1 MTQNHFDHII
11 IGAGHNGLVAA
22 AYLAKQGKKILVL
35 ERRSI
40 VGGSVVTES
49 FGENFQADSIHAG
62 GSLRPDIIKDLKL
75 ASHGFQVDSV
85 HQPFTAL
92 QPVGHASSVTYADH
106 LVLDPDPAKAAE
118 SIKKF
123 SEKDASRWDEFVSFM
138 DKAASILDVAYAT
151 IMPRLPK
158 NMNLSE
164 GYGLLE
170 LGLELRLAG
179 RKAMLNFIRALP
191 MSAQE
196 LVEEYFESEIVRAA
210 IASVAIHGSTLGPM
224 SAGTGYTLIHNWL
237 NRGGLSHVNVGK
249 AGEITSA
256 LANAVKSFG
265 GEIRI
270 DSEIAKIKIENQ
282 IAKGVVLANGEE
294 ISADVILSSADP
306 KHTLLKLVGAQ
317 DLPPEFVWHTQSI
330 KMRGSVAKIH
340 LQTDGSHGIPEG
352 TLCIAPSVKYLEKAY
367 DAAKYGEISDKPYLE
382 ITSVP
387 VRDSVKESVY
397 NTVSIH
403 FQFAPYS
410 LKSGVRQLAVAG
422 EGASFFTPESWN
434 EKHDVV
440 EKMAIDTLT
449 EDFPNLKSSIVNR
462 KSITPLDLEQTY
474 GLTEGDINHGQLMLD
489 QFLFMRPIPGW
500 SNHKTPIDNLYL
512 CGSGV
517 HGGGGVS
524 GVSGRNVVKVLK

>member
-1 MTQNHFDHII
+1 MTNHHNNII

-22 AYLAKQGKKILVL
+22 AYLAKQGKKVLVL

-40 VGGSVVTES
+40 VGGSVVTEL
-49 FGENFQADSIHAG
+49 FGENFTVDSVQTG
-62 GSLRPDIIKDLKL
+62 ETLRSDIIKDLKL
-75 ASHGFQVDSV
+75 PLSGLDGTSRSAFIS
-85 HQPFTAL
+85 L
-92 QPVGHASSVTYADH
+92 QPDGNH
-106 LVLDPDPAKAAE
+106 LALNEE
-118 SIKKF
+118 SIKQF
-123 SEKDASRWDEFVSFM
+123 SEKDASRWNEFVRFM
-138 DKAASILDVAYAT
+138 DKAASILDAAYAT

-158 NMNLSE
+158 NMSLRD

-179 RKAMLNFIRALP
+179 RKDMLNFIRALP

-237 NRGGLSHVNVGK
+237 NRGGLSHANIGK

-256 LANAVKSFG
+256 LKNAVKSFG
-265 GEIRI
+265 GEIRT
-270 DSEIAKIKIENQ
+270 DAEVAKIKIENQ
-282 IAKGVVLANGEE
+282 IAIGIVLSNGEE

-306 KHTLLKLVGAQ
+306 KRTLLKLVGAQ

-330 KMRGSVAKIH
+330 KMRGAVAKVH
-340 LQTDGSHGIPEG
+340 LQVRADGRPPLPEG
-352 TLCIAPSVKYLEKAY
+352 TLCVAPSIKYLEKAY
-367 DAAKYGEISDKPYLE
+367 DEAKYGEISEKPYLE
-382 ITSVP
+382 ITTS
-387 VRDSVKESVY
+387 E

-403 FQFAPYS
+403 FQFAPYQ
-410 LKSGVRQLAVAG
+410 LKTGD
-422 EGASFFTPESWN
+422 WN
-434 EKHDVV
+434 LETKKV
-440 EKMAIDTLT
+440 EKVAIETLN
-449 EDFPNLKSSIVNR
+449 EYFPNLNSLISNSHI
-462 KSITPLDLEQTY
+462 ITPLNLEQTY

-524 GVSGRNVVKVLK
+524 GASGRNVVKVLK